1 MQQELC
7 GIEKQ
12 SNHTLASATDDA
24 VNAVWGFF
32 TSSSDEH
39 SAQTKRS
46 NFLASS
52 IVMPTQ
58 AG

>member
-1 MQQELC
+1 MSLQLR
-7 GIEKQ
+7 GIEKH
-12 SNHTLASATDDA
+12 SHTLASAPGDSENT
-24 VNAVWGFF
+24 VWGFL

-39 SAQTKRS
+39 SEHIKRS
-46 NFLASS
+46 SFLASL